1 MQITKKFIA
10 VGAGVVALVAGGGV
24 AFAATTST
32 TAAPTITVAATGAT
46 AAAPK
51 ITAERAMEIA
61 HKEVAGAWVSEVDYQ
76 TRDRRP
82 DVWEVELT
90 KGAERHEVDV
100 DAATGKVVKHQK
112 DRDDDHGGRDDHGH
126 DDD

>member
-10 VGAGVVALVAGGGV
+10 VGAGVVVLVAGGGA
-24 AFAATTST
+24 AFAATAS
-32 TAAPTITVAATGAT
+32 T

-51 ITAERAMEIA
+51 VTAERAMEIA

-76 TRDRRP
+76 TRDTRP

-90 KGAERHEVDV
+90 KGAQRHEVDV
-100 DAATGKVVKHQK
+100 DAATGKVVKHRT
-112 DRDDDHGGRDDHGH
+112 DRDDDHGRDD
-126 DDD
+126 D

>member
-1 MQITKKFIA
+1 MQITKKLI
-10 VGAGVVALVAGGGV
+10 VIGAGIVTLAAGGGV

-32 TAAPTITVAATGAT
+32 

-51 ITAERAMEIA
+51 VTAEQAMTLA

-76 TRDRRP
+76 SRGTRP
-82 DVWEVELT
+82 DVWEIELT
-90 KGAERHEVDV
+90 KGTERHELDV
-100 DAATGKVVKHQK
+100 DAATGKVTKHQT
-112 DRDDDHGGRDDHGH
+112 DQDDDDHGQ